1 MNERGVAQ
9 KQRAELLRPLDAKAL
24 HLGGD
29 ARDAPLTSE
38 VLLRSGTVRLRRIV
52 STAADDHQ
60 VRPRPVPQ
68 RTVVEDIAETAQD
81 RPGAGVAQVRE
92 RQPIR
97 DDPFLGETVMNELE
111 VFT

>member
-24 HLGGD
+24 HLRGD

-38 VLLRSGTVRLRRIV
+38 VLLRNGTVRLRRIV

-68 RTVVEDIAETAQD
+68 RTVAEDIAETAQD

-92 RQPIR
+92 RQPVGHDATI
-97 DDPFLGETVMNELE
+97 GETIVNELE
-111 VFT
+111 IFT